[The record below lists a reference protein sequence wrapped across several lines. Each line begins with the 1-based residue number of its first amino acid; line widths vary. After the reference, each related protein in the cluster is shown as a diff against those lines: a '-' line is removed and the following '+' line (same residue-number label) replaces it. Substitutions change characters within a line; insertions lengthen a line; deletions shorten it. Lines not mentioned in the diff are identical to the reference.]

1 MPRGH
6 PAEATLDLIAR
17 NFVYSEFLLTR
28 LIAVLYYDIGSS
40 SGGQEFSSSTEKA
53 GAGRSED
60 WGAEHLSERG
70 DSRQP
75 SRSKHVQVQP
85 HHWSSDPASRV
96 SDHSWTVSSAINTSF
111 IASRER
117 LNSVNLIFFKK
128 FGKRWQLHNCGAF
141 RINYHQTIIQ
151 HQLWKKR
158 IQVTWFRFFL
168 VIAKIPYFN
177 QHTFLFLGE

>member
-6 PAEATLDLIAR
+6 PAGATLDLIAR

-40 SGGQEFSSSTEKA
+40 SGGQEFSSTTTEKA

-85 HHWSSDPASRV
+85 HHL
-96 SDHSWTVSSAINTSF
+96 SSATQHPESVITAELCLLPLTQ
-111 IASRER
+111 AS
-117 LNSVNLIFFKK
+117 LQAVN
-128 FGKRWQLHNCGAF
+128 
-141 RINYHQTIIQ
+141 
-151 HQLWKKR
+151 
-158 IQVTWFRFFL
+158 V
-168 VIAKIPYFN
+168 
-177 QHTFLFLGE
+177 